1 MHSRLAILVV
11 FLTCGNAAVLP
22 AQNFRVENTLTSG
35 NKTTKGVTLFV
46 DGTVYD
52 FIGSNGEIIVFDK
65 PLQEIKILEP
75 TLRLQT
81 SIKLEDLKS
90 QIDEMHVAFQR
101 SESPFLNFV
110 ARPVFDETGYDTE
123 SGLIVFRSLWA
134 DYEFATRVFDDETI
148 AAEYYEY
155 NLWLARLNVRLSP
168 AAVSA
173 MVRAGLNEY
182 LARNNRFP
190 EKVSIK
196 LYPKGKNV
204 LSSTTVQADST
215 HVILKRIA
223 DSDQELIKR
232 AKESLESFT
241 KVPFDS
247 YQVELKKKT
256 QPSPKASQP

>member
-1 MHSRLAILVV
+1 MCYRLVV
-11 FLTCGNAAVLP
+11 FFVLMFTMSSSIS
-22 AQNFRVENTLTSG
+22 AGQNFRVENSLTSG

-52 FIGSNGEIIVFDK
+52 FIGSHGEIIVYNK
-65 PLQEIKILEP
+65 QQEIKILEP

-81 SIKLEDLKS
+81 SIRLEDLKS

-101 SESPFLNFV
+101 SESPFLNFI
-110 ARPVFDETGYDTE
+110 AKPVFDETGYDSE

-134 DYEFATRVFDDETI
+134 DYEFSTRVFDDETI
-148 AAEYYEY
+148 AEEYYDY

-190 EKVSIK
+190 EKVTVK

-204 LSSTTVQADST
+204 LSSTTVQGEST

-223 DSDQELIKR
+223 DSDLELIKR
-232 AKESLESFT
+232 AKESLETFQ
-241 KVPFDS
+241 KIPFEN

-256 QPSPKASQP
+256 QTPQP